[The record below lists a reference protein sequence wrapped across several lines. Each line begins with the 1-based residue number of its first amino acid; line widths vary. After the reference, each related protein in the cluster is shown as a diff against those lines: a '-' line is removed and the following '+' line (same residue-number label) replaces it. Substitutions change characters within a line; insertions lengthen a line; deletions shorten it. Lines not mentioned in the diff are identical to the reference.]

1 MNGIK
6 DEWEKVLA
14 EGDCERLLEL
24 FDDYFD
30 VLETEAEVERELDR
44 LSDVVVECEDPY
56 DLAEEVAHLYSH
68 LDEVEKGVGIYRRI
82 LERKRGNDE
91 EYAAALYYM
100 ADAYDHFGMPE
111 KALETYETLL
121 ELEERTGNE
130 KEIAL
135 TLANMAIVRDEL
147 GEYEEALKLMERARG
162 IFERLG
168 DEKNLLISYLDLAHF
183 HYELGDYDEA
193 EAFLREIYKSPRDDE
208 VEANARLIEAE
219 IWAGREDYKRAFLA
233 IRDAL
238 LKALEGGD
246 ELFGLVFDTLV
257 DFIEGLFNEGAYE
270 SVADNMEVLAE
281 LFEDDTEYFFRAVG
295 ELAKW
300 RNGEEGAKERFDEFY
315 SRVENGE
322 LREILDGWKRPKLSL
337 GLEL

>member
-1 MNGIK
+1 MKGIE
-6 DEWEKVLA
+6 DEWEKALTG
-14 EGDCERLLEL
+14 GDCERLLEL

-30 VLETEAEVERELDR
+30 TLETEEELERELNR

-68 LDEVEKGVGIYRRI
+68 LNEVEKGVGLYRRI

-100 ADAYDHFGMPE
+100 ADAYDHLGIPE

-121 ELEERTGNE
+121 ELEERVGNE
-130 KEIAL
+130 KEVAL

-147 GEYEEALKLMERARG
+147 GEYEEALKLMEKARG

-168 DEKNLLISYLDLAHF
+168 DEKNLFISYLDLAHF
-183 HYELGDYDEA
+183 HYELGNYDEA
-193 EAFLREIYKSPRDDE
+193 EVFLREIYKSPRDNE

-219 IWAGREDYKRAFLA
+219 IWAGRGDYRRAFLA

-238 LKALEGGD
+238 LKGLEGSD

-257 DFIEGLFNEGAYE
+257 DFIEGLFSEGAYE
-270 SVADNMEVLAE
+270 TVAGNMGVFAE

-315 SRVENGE
+315 GKVENEE
-322 LREILDGWKRPKLSL
+322 LREVLDDWKRPKLSL